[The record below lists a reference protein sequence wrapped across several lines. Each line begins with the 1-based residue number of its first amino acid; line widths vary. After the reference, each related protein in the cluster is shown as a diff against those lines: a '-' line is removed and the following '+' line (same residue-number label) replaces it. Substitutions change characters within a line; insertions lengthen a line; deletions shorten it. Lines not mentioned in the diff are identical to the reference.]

1 MNDSTVE
8 VKSASEEM
16 SEGNKLILVQI
27 NKLQEVTSMIKD
39 SISEM
44 SYGAQKINETG
55 AALSGVSKEVSDSI
69 ESIKKEID
77 LFKV

>member
-1 MNDSTVE
+1 
-8 VKSASEEM
+8 M

-69 ESIKKEID
+69 ESIKGEID